1 MNKDNYLLLNL
12 FLLFYLLKMLDK
24 ENDILIINSTKKILI
39 ANKTKLFIVEIEQ
52 EKDTKNITLS
62 KSKKIF
68 ALNFPDDILS
78 IHHLISLNKI
88 IVSCIS
94 NKTLYL
100 ISEEIINKDEKALNE
115 FNLEKDALI
124 FQSNK
129 KMTSIISY
137 QETPDKYF
145 LLISDKFGEIS
156 IKPVTKFET
165 RESFA
170 KEIKIITGHCD
181 TINFL
186 KLSLDNKLL
195 LSADNFGKIKIYYF
209 PNIFNV
215 LSVILYHEDEIIYTN
230 FAGEKDKCFFVI
242 NKSGNI
248 DLWSIYD
255 FIKKKEINLTFLNG
269 DKIIEVKTLNKNE
282 YILLKTNKK
291 HFLIKIDDTKFNIEK
306 IKEIDI
312 ISENNNNKEKLESKF
327 FENNCKIYQVLFDLD
342 NNKIKE
348 INDII

>member
-1 MNKDNYLLLNL
+1 
-12 FLLFYLLKMLDK
+12 MLDK
-24 ENDILIINSTKKILI
+24 ENDILIINSSKKILI

-181 TINFL
+181 TINYI
-186 KLSLDNKLL
+186 KLSLDKKVL
-195 LSADNFGKIKIYYF
+195 LSADNFGKIKIYNF

-215 LSVILYHEDEIIYTN
+215 LSVILYHEDEIVYTN
-230 FAGEKDKCFFVI
+230 FLGENDKGFFVI
-242 NKSGNI
+242 NKSGFI
-248 DLWSIYD
+248 DFWSLYD
-255 FIKKKEINLTFLNG
+255 FINKNKINMDFLNEE
-269 DKIIEVKTLNKNE
+269 KILEVKMLKKNE
-282 YILLKTNKK
+282 YIMIKTSKK
-291 HFLIKIDDTKFNIEK
+291 FFVVKINEDKYEIEK
-306 IKEIDI
+306 IKEI
-312 ISENNNNKEKLESKF
+312 ENNKENIENKF
-327 FENNCKIYQVLFDLD
+327 FDFNDKIF
-342 NNKIKE
+342 NIE
-348 INDII
+348 INSAKNEINAINTLL

>member
-1 MNKDNYLLLNL
+1 
-12 FLLFYLLKMLDK
+12 MLDK
-24 ENDILIINSTKKILI
+24 ENDILIINSSKKILI

-68 ALNFPDDILS
+68 ALNLPDDILS
-78 IHHLISLNKI
+78 IHHLISINKI

-170 KEIKIITGHCD
+170 KEIKIVTGHCD
-181 TINFL
+181 TINYI
-186 KLSLDNKLL
+186 KLSLDKKVL
-195 LSADNFGKIKIYYF
+195 LSADNFGKIKIYNF

-215 LSVILYHEDEIIYTN
+215 LSVILYHEDEIVYTN
-230 FAGEKDKCFFVI
+230 FLGENDKGFFVI
-242 NKSGNI
+242 NKSGFI
-248 DLWSIYD
+248 DFWSLYD
-255 FIKKKEINLTFLNG
+255 FINKNKINMDFLNEE
-269 DKIIEVKTLNKNE
+269 KILEVKMLKKNE
-282 YILLKTNKK
+282 YIMIKTSKK
-291 HFLIKIDDTKFNIEK
+291 FFVVKINEDKYEIEK
-306 IKEIDI
+306 IKEI
-312 ISENNNNKEKLESKF
+312 ENNKENIENKF
-327 FENNCKIYQVLFDLD
+327 FDFNDKIF
-342 NNKIKE
+342 NIE
-348 INDII
+348 INSVKNEINAINTLL

>member
-1 MNKDNYLLLNL
+1 
-12 FLLFYLLKMLDK
+12 MLDK
-24 ENDILIINSTKKILI
+24 ENDILIINSSKKILI

-62 KSKKIF
+62 KSKKLF

-100 ISEEIINKDEKALNE
+100 ISEEIINKDEKALKE

-170 KEIKIITGHCD
+170 KEIKIVTGHCD
-181 TINFL
+181 TINYI
-186 KLSLDNKLL
+186 KLSLDKKVL
-195 LSADNFGKIKIYYF
+195 LSADNFGKIKIYNF

-215 LSVILYHEDEIIYTN
+215 LSVILYHEDEIVYTN
-230 FAGEKDKCFFVI
+230 FLGENDKGFFVI
-242 NKSGNI
+242 NKSGFI
-248 DLWSIYD
+248 DFWSLYD
-255 FIKKKEINLTFLNG
+255 FINKNKINMDFLNEE
-269 DKIIEVKTLNKNE
+269 KILEVKMLKKNE
-282 YILLKTNKK
+282 YIMIKTSKN
-291 HFLIKIDDTKFNIEK
+291 FFVVKIDEDKYEIENNKENIENKFFDFNDKIFNIEINSVK
-306 IKEIDI
+306 
-312 ISENNNNKEKLESKF
+312 N
-327 FENNCKIYQVLFDLD
+327 
-342 NNKIKE
+342 E
-348 INDII
+348 INAINTLL

>member
-1 MNKDNYLLLNL
+1 
-12 FLLFYLLKMLDK
+12 MLDK
-24 ENDILIINSTKKILI
+24 ENDILIINSSKKILI

-100 ISEEIINKDEKALNE
+100 ISEEIINKDEKALKE

-170 KEIKIITGHCD
+170 KEIKIVTGHCD
-181 TINFL
+181 TINYI
-186 KLSLDNKLL
+186 KLSLDKKVL
-195 LSADNFGKIKIYYF
+195 LSADNFGKIKIYNF

-215 LSVILYHEDEIIYTN
+215 LSVILYHEDEIVYTN
-230 FAGEKDKCFFVI
+230 FLGENDKGFFVI
-242 NKSGNI
+242 NKSGFI
-248 DLWSIYD
+248 DFWSLYD
-255 FIKKKEINLTFLNG
+255 FINKNKINMDFLNEE
-269 DKIIEVKTLNKNE
+269 KILEVKMLKKNE
-282 YILLKTNKK
+282 YIMIKTSKK
-291 HFLIKIDDTKFNIEK
+291 FFVVKINEDKYEIEK
-306 IKEIDI
+306 IKEI
-312 ISENNNNKEKLESKF
+312 ENNKENIENKF
-327 FENNCKIYQVLFDLD
+327 FDFNDKIF
-342 NNKIKE
+342 NIE
-348 INDII
+348 INSVKNEINAINTLL

>member
-1 MNKDNYLLLNL
+1 
-12 FLLFYLLKMLDK
+12 MLDK
-24 ENDILIINSTKKILI
+24 ENDILIINSSKKILI

-165 RESFA
+165 RESFD

-181 TINFL
+181 TINYI
-186 KLSLDNKLL
+186 KLSLDKKVL
-195 LSADNFGKIKIYYF
+195 LSADNFGKIKIYNF

-215 LSVILYHEDEIIYTN
+215 LSVILYHEDEIVYTN
-230 FAGEKDKCFFVI
+230 FLGENDKGFFVI
-242 NKSGNI
+242 NKSGFI
-248 DLWSIYD
+248 DFWSLYD
-255 FIKKKEINLTFLNG
+255 FINKNKINMDFLNEE
-269 DKIIEVKTLNKNE
+269 KILEVKMLKKNE
-282 YILLKTNKK
+282 YIMIKTSKK
-291 HFLIKIDDTKFNIEK
+291 FFVVKINEDKYEIEK
-306 IKEIDI
+306 IKEI
-312 ISENNNNKEKLESKF
+312 ENNKENIENKF
-327 FENNCKIYQVLFDLD
+327 FDFNDKIFNV
-342 NNKIKE
+342 E
-348 INDII
+348 INSVKNEINAINTLL

>member
-1 MNKDNYLLLNL
+1 
-12 FLLFYLLKMLDK
+12 MLDK
-24 ENDILIINSTKKILI
+24 ENDTLIINSKLLFTYKNKLIISDIEFDKDLKKSPI
-39 ANKTKLFIVEIEQ
+39 NKNN
-52 EKDTKNITLS
+52 NISTLQ
-62 KSKKIF
+62 
-68 ALNFPDDILS
+68 FPDDILS
-78 IHHLISLNKI
+78 IHHLSSLNKI
-88 IVSCIS
+88 LVSCIS

-100 ISEEIINKDEKALNE
+100 LDEKIIYNDQKTLSE

-124 FQSNK
+124 FKSNK

-137 QETPDKYF
+137 HETKEKYF

-156 IKPVTKFET
+156 MKPITKKENE
-165 RESFA
+165 ESFS
-170 KEIKIITGHCD
+170 KEIKILTGHCD

-195 LSADNFGKIKIYYF
+195 LSSDNFGKIKIYNF

-269 DKIIEVKTLNKNE
+269 EKIIEVKTLNKNE

-291 HFLIKIDDTKFNIEK
+291 YFLIKIDDTKFNIEK
-306 IKEIDI
+306 IKEMDI

>member
-1 MNKDNYLLLNL
+1 
-12 FLLFYLLKMLDK
+12 MLDK
-24 ENDILIINSTKKILI
+24 ENDILIINSSKKILI

-68 ALNFPDDILS
+68 ALNLPDDILS

-100 ISEEIINKDEKALNE
+100 ISEEIINKDEKALKE

-170 KEIKIITGHCD
+170 KEIKIVTGHCD
-181 TINFL
+181 TINYI
-186 KLSLDNKLL
+186 KLSLDKKVL
-195 LSADNFGKIKIYYF
+195 LSADNFGKIKIYNF

-215 LSVILYHEDEIIYTN
+215 LSVILYHEDEIVYTN
-230 FAGEKDKCFFVI
+230 FLGENDKGFFVI
-242 NKSGNI
+242 NKSGFI
-248 DLWSIYD
+248 DFWSLYD
-255 FIKKKEINLTFLNG
+255 FINKNKINMDFLNEE
-269 DKIIEVKTLNKNE
+269 KILEVKMLKKNE
-282 YILLKTNKK
+282 YIMIKTSKK
-291 HFLIKIDDTKFNIEK
+291 FFVVKIDEDKYEIEK
-306 IKEIDI
+306 IKEI
-312 ISENNNNKEKLESKF
+312 ENNKENIENKF
-327 FENNCKIYQVLFDLD
+327 FDFNDKIF
-342 NNKIKE
+342 NIE
-348 INDII
+348 INSAKNEINAINTLL

>member
-1 MNKDNYLLLNL
+1 
-12 FLLFYLLKMLDK
+12 MLDK
-24 ENDILIINSTKKILI
+24 ENDILIINSSKKILI

-68 ALNFPDDILS
+68 SINFPDDILS

-115 FNLEKDALI
+115 FNIEKDALI

-170 KEIKIITGHCD
+170 KEIKIVTGHCD
-181 TINFL
+181 TINYI
-186 KLSLDNKLL
+186 KLSLDKKVL
-195 LSADNFGKIKIYYF
+195 LSADNFGKIKIYNF

-215 LSVILYHEDEIIYTN
+215 LSVILYHEDEIVYTN
-230 FAGEKDKCFFVI
+230 FLGENDKGFFVI
-242 NKSGNI
+242 NKSGFI
-248 DLWSIYD
+248 DFWSLYD
-255 FIKKKEINLTFLNG
+255 FINKNKINMDFLNEE
-269 DKIIEVKTLNKNE
+269 KILEVKMLKKNE
-282 YILLKTNKK
+282 YIMIKTSKK
-291 HFLIKIDDTKFNIEK
+291 FFVVKINEDKYEIEK
-306 IKEIDI
+306 IKEI
-312 ISENNNNKEKLESKF
+312 ENNKENIENKF
-327 FENNCKIYQVLFDLD
+327 FDFNDKIF
-342 NNKIKE
+342 NIE
-348 INDII
+348 INSVKNEINAINTLL

>member
-1 MNKDNYLLLNL
+1 
-12 FLLFYLLKMLDK
+12 MLDK
-24 ENDILIINSTKKILI
+24 ENDILIINSSKKILI

-170 KEIKIITGHCD
+170 KEIKIVTGHCD
-181 TINFL
+181 TINYI
-186 KLSLDNKLL
+186 KLSLDKKVL
-195 LSADNFGKIKIYYF
+195 LSADNFGKIKIYNF

-215 LSVILYHEDEIIYTN
+215 LSVILYHEDEIVYTN
-230 FAGEKDKCFFVI
+230 FLGENDKGFFVI
-242 NKSGNI
+242 NKSGFI
-248 DLWSIYD
+248 DFWSLYD
-255 FIKKKEINLTFLNG
+255 FINKNKINMDFLNEE
-269 DKIIEVKTLNKNE
+269 KILEVKMLNKNE
-282 YILLKTNKK
+282 YIMIKTSKK
-291 HFLIKIDDTKFNIEK
+291 FFVVKIDEDKYEIEK
-306 IKEIDI
+306 IKEI
-312 ISENNNNKEKLESKF
+312 ENNKENIENKF
-327 FENNCKIYQVLFDLD
+327 FDFNDKIFNV
-342 NNKIKE
+342 E
-348 INDII
+348 INSVKNEINAINTLL

>member
-1 MNKDNYLLLNL
+1 
-12 FLLFYLLKMLDK
+12 MLDK
-24 ENDILIINSTKKILI
+24 ENDILIINSSKKMLV

-68 ALNFPDDILS
+68 SINFPDDILS

-170 KEIKIITGHCD
+170 KEIKIVTGHCD
-181 TINFL
+181 TINYI
-186 KLSLDNKLL
+186 KLSLDKKVL
-195 LSADNFGKIKIYYF
+195 LSADNFGKIKIYNF

-215 LSVILYHEDEIIYTN
+215 LSVILYHEDEIVYTN
-230 FAGEKDKCFFVI
+230 FLGENDKGFFVI
-242 NKSGNI
+242 NKSGFI
-248 DLWSIYD
+248 DFWSLYD
-255 FIKKKEINLTFLNG
+255 FINKNKINMDFLNEE
-269 DKIIEVKTLNKNE
+269 KILEVKMLKKNE
-282 YILLKTNKK
+282 YIMIKTSKK
-291 HFLIKIDDTKFNIEK
+291 FFVVKINEDKYEIEK
-306 IKEIDI
+306 IKEI
-312 ISENNNNKEKLESKF
+312 ENNKENIENKF
-327 FENNCKIYQVLFDLD
+327 FDFNDKIF
-342 NNKIKE
+342 NIE
-348 INDII
+348 INPVKNEINAIILVNSNLLIIVIKFNKLY

>member
-1 MNKDNYLLLNL
+1 
-12 FLLFYLLKMLDK
+12 MLDK
-24 ENDILIINSTKKILI
+24 ENDILIINSSKKILI

-170 KEIKIITGHCD
+170 KEIKIVTGHCD
-181 TINFL
+181 TINYI
-186 KLSLDNKLL
+186 KLSLDKKVL
-195 LSADNFGKIKIYYF
+195 LSADNFGKIKIYNF

-215 LSVILYHEDEIIYTN
+215 LSVILYHEDEIVYTN
-230 FAGEKDKCFFVI
+230 FLGENDKGFFVI
-242 NKSGNI
+242 NKSGFI
-248 DLWSIYD
+248 DFWSLYD
-255 FIKKKEINLTFLNG
+255 FINKNKINMDFLNEE
-269 DKIIEVKTLNKNE
+269 KILEVKMLKKNE
-282 YILLKTNKK
+282 YIMIKTSKK
-291 HFLIKIDDTKFNIEK
+291 FFVVKINEDKYEIEK
-306 IKEIDI
+306 IKEI
-312 ISENNNNKEKLESKF
+312 ENNKENIENKF
-327 FENNCKIYQVLFDLD
+327 FDFNDKIFNV
-342 NNKIKE
+342 E
-348 INDII
+348 INSVKNEINAINTLL

>member
-1 MNKDNYLLLNL
+1 
-12 FLLFYLLKMLDK
+12 MLDK
-24 ENDILIINSTKKILI
+24 EKDTLIINSKLLFTYKNKLIISDIEFDKDLKKSPI
-39 ANKTKLFIVEIEQ
+39 NKNN
-52 EKDTKNITLS
+52 NISTLQ
-62 KSKKIF
+62 
-68 ALNFPDDILS
+68 FPDDILS
-78 IHHLISLNKI
+78 IHHLSSLNKI
-88 IVSCIS
+88 LVSCIS

-100 ISEEIINKDEKALNE
+100 LDEKIIYNDQKTLSE

-124 FQSNK
+124 FKSNK

-137 QETPDKYF
+137 QETKEKYF

-156 IKPVTKFET
+156 MKPITKEENE
-165 RESFA
+165 ESFS
-170 KEIKIITGHCD
+170 KEIKILTGHCD

-195 LSADNFGKIKIYYF
+195 LSSDNFGKIKIYNF

-291 HFLIKIDDTKFNIEK
+291 YFLIKIDDTKFNIEK

-327 FENNCKIYQVLFDLD
+327 FENNSKIYQVLFDLD

>member
-1 MNKDNYLLLNL
+1 
-12 FLLFYLLKMLDK
+12 MLDK
-24 ENDILIINSTKKILI
+24 ENDILIINSSKKILI

-62 KSKKIF
+62 KSKKLF

-115 FNLEKDALI
+115 FNIEKDALI

-170 KEIKIITGHCD
+170 KEIKIVTGHCD
-181 TINFL
+181 TINYI
-186 KLSLDNKLL
+186 KLSLDKKVL
-195 LSADNFGKIKIYYF
+195 LSADNFGKIKIYNF

-215 LSVILYHEDEIIYTN
+215 LSVILYHEDEIVFTN
-230 FAGEKDKCFFVI
+230 FLGENDKGFFVI
-242 NKSGNI
+242 NKSGFI
-248 DLWSIYD
+248 DFWSLYD
-255 FIKKKEINLTFLNG
+255 FINKNKINMDFLNEE
-269 DKIIEVKTLNKNE
+269 KILEVKMLKKNE
-282 YILLKTNKK
+282 YIMIKASKK
-291 HFLIKIDDTKFNIEK
+291 FFVVKIDEDKYEIEK
-306 IKEIDI
+306 IKEI
-312 ISENNNNKEKLESKF
+312 ENNKENIENKF
-327 FENNCKIYQVLFDLD
+327 FDFNDKIF
-342 NNKIKE
+342 NIE
-348 INDII
+348 INSVKNEINAINTLL

>member
-1 MNKDNYLLLNL
+1 
-12 FLLFYLLKMLDK
+12 MLDK
-24 ENDILIINSTKKILI
+24 ENDILIINSSKKILI

-68 ALNFPDDILS
+68 SINFPDDILS

-170 KEIKIITGHCD
+170 KEIKIVTGHCD
-181 TINFL
+181 TINYI
-186 KLSLDNKLL
+186 KLSLDKKVL
-195 LSADNFGKIKIYYF
+195 LSADNFGKIKIYNF

-215 LSVILYHEDEIIYTN
+215 LSVILYHEDEIVYTN
-230 FAGEKDKCFFVI
+230 FLGENDKGFFVI
-242 NKSGNI
+242 NKSGFI
-248 DLWSIYD
+248 DFWSLYD
-255 FIKKKEINLTFLNG
+255 FINKNKINMDFLNEE
-269 DKIIEVKTLNKNE
+269 KILEVKMLKKNE
-282 YILLKTNKK
+282 YIMIKTSKK
-291 HFLIKIDDTKFNIEK
+291 FFVVKINEDKYEIEK
-306 IKEIDI
+306 IKEI
-312 ISENNNNKEKLESKF
+312 ENNKENIENKF
-327 FENNCKIYQVLFDLD
+327 FDFNDKIF
-342 NNKIKE
+342 NIE
-348 INDII
+348 INSVKNEINAINTLL

>member
-1 MNKDNYLLLNL
+1 
-12 FLLFYLLKMLDK
+12 MLDK
-24 ENDILIINSTKKILI
+24 ENDILIINSSKKMLV

-62 KSKKIF
+62 KSKKLF

-100 ISEEIINKDEKALNE
+100 ISEEIINKDEKALKE

-170 KEIKIITGHCD
+170 KEIKIVTGHCD
-181 TINFL
+181 TINYI
-186 KLSLDNKLL
+186 KLSLDKKVL
-195 LSADNFGKIKIYYF
+195 LSADNFGKIKIYNF

-215 LSVILYHEDEIIYTN
+215 LSVILYHEDEIVFTN
-230 FAGEKDKCFFVI
+230 FLGENDKGFFVI
-242 NKSGNI
+242 NKSGFI
-248 DLWSIYD
+248 DFWSLYD
-255 FIKKKEINLTFLNG
+255 FINKNKINMDFLNEE
-269 DKIIEVKTLNKNE
+269 KILEVKMLKKNE
-282 YILLKTNKK
+282 YIMIKTSKK
-291 HFLIKIDDTKFNIEK
+291 FFVVKIDEDKYEIEK
-306 IKEIDI
+306 IKEI
-312 ISENNNNKEKLESKF
+312 ENNKENIENKF
-327 FENNCKIYQVLFDLD
+327 FDFNDKIF
-342 NNKIKE
+342 NIE
-348 INDII
+348 INSVKNEINAINTLL

>member
-1 MNKDNYLLLNL
+1 
-12 FLLFYLLKMLDK
+12 MLDK
-24 ENDILIINSTKKILI
+24 ENDTLIINSKLLFTYKNKLIISDIEFDKDLKKSPI
-39 ANKTKLFIVEIEQ
+39 NKNN
-52 EKDTKNITLS
+52 NISTLQ
-62 KSKKIF
+62 
-68 ALNFPDDILS
+68 FPDDILS
-78 IHHLISLNKI
+78 IHHLSSLNKI
-88 IVSCIS
+88 LVSCIS

-100 ISEEIINKDEKALNE
+100 LDEKIIYSDQKSLSE

-124 FQSNK
+124 FKSNK

-137 QETPDKYF
+137 QETKEKYF

-156 IKPVTKFET
+156 MKPITKKENE
-165 RESFA
+165 ESFS
-170 KEIKIITGHCD
+170 KEIKILTGHCD

-195 LSADNFGKIKIYYF
+195 LSSDNFGKIKIYNF

-269 DKIIEVKTLNKNE
+269 EKIIEVKTLNKNE

-291 HFLIKIDDTKFNIEK
+291 YFLIKIDDTKFNIEK
-306 IKEIDI
+306 IKEMDI

-327 FENNCKIYQVLFDLD
+327 FENNSKIYQVLFDLD

>member
-1 MNKDNYLLLNL
+1 
-12 FLLFYLLKMLDK
+12 MLDK
-24 ENDILIINSTKKILI
+24 ENDILIINSSKKILI

-68 ALNFPDDILS
+68 SINFPDDILS

-100 ISEEIINKDEKALNE
+100 ISEEIINKDEKALKE

-170 KEIKIITGHCD
+170 KEIKIVTGHCD
-181 TINFL
+181 TINYI
-186 KLSLDNKLL
+186 KLSLDKKVL
-195 LSADNFGKIKIYYF
+195 LSADNFGKIKIYNF

-215 LSVILYHEDEIIYTN
+215 LSVILYHEDEIVFTN
-230 FAGEKDKCFFVI
+230 FLGENDKGFFVI
-242 NKSGNI
+242 NKSGFI
-248 DLWSIYD
+248 DFWSLYD
-255 FIKKKEINLTFLNG
+255 FINKNKINMDFLNEE
-269 DKIIEVKTLNKNE
+269 KILEVKMLKKNE
-282 YILLKTNKK
+282 YIMIKTSKK
-291 HFLIKIDDTKFNIEK
+291 FFVVKIDEDKYEIEK
-306 IKEIDI
+306 IKEI
-312 ISENNNNKEKLESKF
+312 ENNKENIENKF
-327 FENNCKIYQVLFDLD
+327 FDFNDKIF
-342 NNKIKE
+342 NIE
-348 INDII
+348 INSVKNEINAINTLL

>member
-1 MNKDNYLLLNL
+1 
-12 FLLFYLLKMLDK
+12 MLDK
-24 ENDILIINSTKKILI
+24 ENDILIINSSKKILI

-170 KEIKIITGHCD
+170 KEIKIVTGHCD
-181 TINFL
+181 TINYI
-186 KLSLDNKLL
+186 KLSLDKKVL
-195 LSADNFGKIKIYYF
+195 LSADNFGKIKIYNF

-215 LSVILYHEDEIIYTN
+215 LSVILYHEDEIVYTN
-230 FAGEKDKCFFVI
+230 FLGENDKGFFVI
-242 NKSGNI
+242 NKSGFI
-248 DLWSIYD
+248 DFWSLYD
-255 FIKKKEINLTFLNG
+255 FINKNKMNMDFLNEE
-269 DKIIEVKTLNKNE
+269 KILEVKMLKKNE
-282 YILLKTNKK
+282 YIMIKTSKK
-291 HFLIKIDDTKFNIEK
+291 FFVVKIDEDKYEIEK
-306 IKEIDI
+306 IKEI
-312 ISENNNNKEKLESKF
+312 ENNKENIENKF
-327 FENNCKIYQVLFDLD
+327 FDFNDKIF
-342 NNKIKE
+342 NIE
-348 INDII
+348 INSVKNEINAINTLL

>member
-1 MNKDNYLLLNL
+1 
-12 FLLFYLLKMLDK
+12 MLDK

-62 KSKKIF
+62 KSKKIL

-181 TINFL
+181 TINYI
-186 KLSLDNKLL
+186 KLSLDKKVL
-195 LSADNFGKIKIYYF
+195 LSADNFGKIKIYNF

-215 LSVILYHEDEIIYTN
+215 LSVILYHEDEIVYTN
-230 FAGEKDKCFFVI
+230 FLGENDKGFFVI
-242 NKSGNI
+242 NKSGFI
-248 DLWSIYD
+248 YFWSLYD
-255 FIKKKEINLTFLNG
+255 FINKNKINMDFLNEE
-269 DKIIEVKTLNKNE
+269 KILEVKMLKKNE
-282 YILLKTNKK
+282 YIMIKTSKK
-291 HFLIKIDDTKFNIEK
+291 FFVVKIDEDKYEIEK
-306 IKEIDI
+306 IKEI
-312 ISENNNNKEKLESKF
+312 ENNKENIENKF
-327 FENNCKIYQVLFDLD
+327 FDFNDKIF
-342 NNKIKE
+342 NIE
-348 INDII
+348 INSVKNEINAINTLL

>member
-1 MNKDNYLLLNL
+1 
-12 FLLFYLLKMLDK
+12 MLDK
-24 ENDILIINSTKKILI
+24 ENDILIINSSKKILI

-170 KEIKIITGHCD
+170 KEIKIVTGHCD
-181 TINFL
+181 TINYI
-186 KLSLDNKLL
+186 KLSLDKKVL
-195 LSADNFGKIKIYYF
+195 LSADNFGKIKIYNF

-215 LSVILYHEDEIIYTN
+215 LSVILYHEDEIVYTN
-230 FAGEKDKCFFVI
+230 FLGENDKGFFVI
-242 NKSGNI
+242 NKSGFI
-248 DLWSIYD
+248 DFWSLYD
-255 FIKKKEINLTFLNG
+255 FINKNKINMDFLNEE
-269 DKIIEVKTLNKNE
+269 KILEVKMLKKNE
-282 YILLKTNKK
+282 YIMIKTSKK
-291 HFLIKIDDTKFNIEK
+291 FFVVKINEDKYEIEK
-306 IKEIDI
+306 IKEI
-312 ISENNNNKEKLESKF
+312 ENNKENIENKF
-327 FENNCKIYQVLFDLD
+327 FDFNDKIF
-342 NNKIKE
+342 NIE
-348 INDII
+348 INSVKNEINAINTLL

>member
-1 MNKDNYLLLNL
+1 
-12 FLLFYLLKMLDK
+12 MLDK

-68 ALNFPDDILS
+68 SINFPDDILS

-100 ISEEIINKDEKALNE
+100 ISEEIINKNEKALNE
-115 FNLEKDALI
+115 FNIEKDALI

-170 KEIKIITGHCD
+170 KEIKIVTGHCD
-181 TINFL
+181 TINYI
-186 KLSLDNKLL
+186 KLSLDKKVL
-195 LSADNFGKIKIYYF
+195 LSADNFGKIKIYNF

-215 LSVILYHEDEIIYTN
+215 LSVILYHEDEIVYTN
-230 FAGEKDKCFFVI
+230 FLGENDKGFFVI
-242 NKSGNI
+242 NKSGFI
-248 DLWSIYD
+248 DFWSLYD
-255 FIKKKEINLTFLNG
+255 FINKNKINMDFLNEE
-269 DKIIEVKTLNKNE
+269 KILEVKMLKKNE
-282 YILLKTNKK
+282 YIKCFAHDNEAISITTYGDDNMDYSSTGGGTEAFTVTLLMCKK
-291 HFLIKIDDTKFNIEK
+291 CGRLSKSYSGSLNSIDGDPRDYLIVTESD
-306 IKEIDI
+306 KETAYG
-312 ISENNNNKEKLESKF
+312 K
-327 FENNCKIYQVLFDLD
+327 Y
-342 NNKIKE
+342 
-348 INDII
+348 

>member
-1 MNKDNYLLLNL
+1 
-12 FLLFYLLKMLDK
+12 MLDK
-24 ENDILIINSTKKILI
+24 ENDILIINSSKKILI

-100 ISEEIINKDEKALNE
+100 ISEEIINKDEKALKE

-170 KEIKIITGHCD
+170 KEIKIVTGHCD
-181 TINFL
+181 TINYI
-186 KLSLDNKLL
+186 KLSLDKKVL
-195 LSADNFGKIKIYYF
+195 LSADNFGKIKIYNF

-215 LSVILYHEDEIIYTN
+215 LSVILYHEDEIVYTN
-230 FAGEKDKCFFVI
+230 FLGENDKGFFVI
-242 NKSGNI
+242 NKSGFI
-248 DLWSIYD
+248 DFWSLYD
-255 FIKKKEINLTFLNG
+255 FINKNKINMDFLNEE
-269 DKIIEVKTLNKNE
+269 KILEVKMLKKNE
-282 YILLKTNKK
+282 YIMIKTSKK
-291 HFLIKIDDTKFNIEK
+291 IFVVKINEDKYEIEK
-306 IKEIDI
+306 IKEI
-312 ISENNNNKEKLESKF
+312 ENNKENIENKF
-327 FENNCKIYQVLFDLD
+327 FDFNDKIF
-342 NNKIKE
+342 NIE
-348 INDII
+348 INSVKNEINAINTLL

>member
-1 MNKDNYLLLNL
+1 
-12 FLLFYLLKMLDK
+12 MLDK
-24 ENDILIINSTKKILI
+24 ENDILIINSSKKILI

-68 ALNFPDDILS
+68 SINFPDDILS

-170 KEIKIITGHCD
+170 KEIKIVTGHCD
-181 TINFL
+181 TINYI
-186 KLSLDNKLL
+186 KLSLDKKVL
-195 LSADNFGKIKIYYF
+195 LSADNFGKIKIYNF

-215 LSVILYHEDEIIYTN
+215 LSVILYHEDEIVYTN
-230 FAGEKDKCFFVI
+230 FLGENDKGFFVI
-242 NKSGNI
+242 NKSGFI
-248 DLWSIYD
+248 DFWSLYD
-255 FIKKKEINLTFLNG
+255 FINKNKINMDFLNEE
-269 DKIIEVKTLNKNE
+269 KILEVKMLNKNE
-282 YILLKTNKK
+282 YIMIKTSKK
-291 HFLIKIDDTKFNIEK
+291 FFVVKIDEDKYEIEK
-306 IKEIDI
+306 IKEI
-312 ISENNNNKEKLESKF
+312 ENNKENIENKF
-327 FENNCKIYQVLFDLD
+327 FDFNDKIF
-342 NNKIKE
+342 NIE
-348 INDII
+348 INSVKNEINAINTLL

>member
-1 MNKDNYLLLNL
+1 
-12 FLLFYLLKMLDK
+12 MLDK

-68 ALNFPDDILS
+68 SINFPDDILS

-115 FNLEKDALI
+115 FNIEKDALI

-170 KEIKIITGHCD
+170 KEIKIVTGHCD
-181 TINFL
+181 TINYI
-186 KLSLDNKLL
+186 KLSLDKKVL
-195 LSADNFGKIKIYYF
+195 LSADNFGKIKIYNF

-215 LSVILYHEDEIIYTN
+215 LSVILYHEDEIVYTN
-230 FAGEKDKCFFVI
+230 FLGENDKGFFVI
-242 NKSGNI
+242 NKSGFI
-248 DLWSIYD
+248 DFWSLYD
-255 FIKKKEINLTFLNG
+255 FINKNKMNMDFLNEE
-269 DKIIEVKTLNKNE
+269 KILEVKMLKKNE
-282 YILLKTNKK
+282 YIMIKTSKK
-291 HFLIKIDDTKFNIEK
+291 FFVVKINEDKYEIEK
-306 IKEIDI
+306 IKEI
-312 ISENNNNKEKLESKF
+312 ENNKENIENKF
-327 FENNCKIYQVLFDLD
+327 FDFNDKIF
-342 NNKIKE
+342 NIE
-348 INDII
+348 INSAKNEINSINTLV

>member
-1 MNKDNYLLLNL
+1 
-12 FLLFYLLKMLDK
+12 MLDK
-24 ENDILIINSTKKILI
+24 ENDILIINSSKKILI

-170 KEIKIITGHCD
+170 KEIKIVTGHCD
-181 TINFL
+181 TINYI
-186 KLSLDNKLL
+186 KLSLDKKVL
-195 LSADNFGKIKIYYF
+195 LSADNFGKIKIYNF

-215 LSVILYHEDEIIYTN
+215 LSVILYHEDEIVYTN
-230 FAGEKDKCFFVI
+230 FLGENDKGFFVI
-242 NKSGNI
+242 NKSGFI
-248 DLWSIYD
+248 DFWSLYD
-255 FIKKKEINLTFLNG
+255 FINKNKINMDFLNE
-269 DKIIEVKTLNKNE
+269 DKILEVKMLKKNE
-282 YILLKTNKK
+282 YIMIKTSKK
-291 HFLIKIDDTKFNIEK
+291 FFMVKINEDKYEIEK
-306 IKEIDI
+306 IKEI
-312 ISENNNNKEKLESKF
+312 ENNKENIENKF
-327 FENNCKIYQVLFDLD
+327 FDFNDKIF
-342 NNKIKE
+342 NIE
-348 INDII
+348 INSVKNEINAINTLL

>member
-1 MNKDNYLLLNL
+1 
-12 FLLFYLLKMLDK
+12 MLDK
-24 ENDILIINSTKKILI
+24 ENDILIINSSKKILI

-68 ALNFPDDILS
+68 SINFPDDILS

-170 KEIKIITGHCD
+170 KEIKIVTGHCD
-181 TINFL
+181 TINYI
-186 KLSLDNKLL
+186 KLSLDKKVL
-195 LSADNFGKIKIYYF
+195 LSADNFGKIKIYNF

-215 LSVILYHEDEIIYTN
+215 LSVILYHEDEIVYTN
-230 FAGEKDKCFFVI
+230 FLGENDKGFFVI
-242 NKSGNI
+242 NKSGFI
-248 DLWSIYD
+248 DFWSLYD
-255 FIKKKEINLTFLNG
+255 FINKNKMNMDFLNEE
-269 DKIIEVKTLNKNE
+269 KILEVKMLNKNE
-282 YILLKTNKK
+282 YIMIKTSKK
-291 HFLIKIDDTKFNIEK
+291 FFVVKIDEDKYEIEK
-306 IKEIDI
+306 IKEI
-312 ISENNNNKEKLESKF
+312 ENNKENIENKF
-327 FENNCKIYQVLFDLD
+327 FDFNDKIF
-342 NNKIKE
+342 NIE
-348 INDII
+348 INSAKNEINAINTLL

>member
-1 MNKDNYLLLNL
+1 
-12 FLLFYLLKMLDK
+12 MLDK
-24 ENDILIINSTKKILI
+24 EKDTLIINSKLLFTYKNKLIISDIEFDKDLKKSPI
-39 ANKTKLFIVEIEQ
+39 NKNN
-52 EKDTKNITLS
+52 NISTLQ
-62 KSKKIF
+62 
-68 ALNFPDDILS
+68 FPDDILS
-78 IHHLISLNKI
+78 IHHLSSLNKI
-88 IVSCIS
+88 LVSCIS

-100 ISEEIINKDEKALNE
+100 LDEKIIYSDQKSLSE
-115 FNLEKDALI
+115 FNLEKDEKDSLI
-124 FQSNK
+124 FQNNK

-137 QETPDKYF
+137 KENEEKYF

-156 IKPVTKFET
+156 MKPITKEENE
-165 RESFA
+165 ESFS
-170 KEIKIITGHCD
+170 KEIKILTGHCD

-195 LSADNFGKIKIYYF
+195 LSSDNFGKIKIYNF

-255 FIKKKEINLTFLNG
+255 FIKKNEINLKFLNG
-269 DKIIEVKTLNKNE
+269 EKIIEVKTLNKNE

-312 ISENNNNKEKLESKF
+312 ISENNNKEKLESKF